1 MSDPLQ
7 ELLVAHKEACAEFNA
22 VQQLRHDRH
31 AVLQQKTLELSTL
44 ASKDDT
50 LELKLRSTRIKSFEA
65 QKGITRAEA
74 ATANLL
80 QHIATD
86 QKAVIDFSQRFETD
100 RLCFQKEN
108 AANQKHQQSLQ
119 ERTESEIS
127 MQISIN
133 KSKAKLGKVDNEIKG
148 LEKWL
153 ESRRDDV
160 AAQHGIVLQ
169 SRHDILELEKKIA
182 SQGNVN
188 DVPQLQKNIH
198 QKKKELG
205 DLRDG
210 LGRMK
215 RLITEKTA
223 QMYM

>member
-1 MSDPLQ
+1 MP
-7 ELLVAHKEACAEFNA
+7 
-22 VQQLRHDRH
+22 
-31 AVLQQKTLELSTL
+31 QK
-44 ASKDDT
+44 
-50 LELKLRSTRIKSFEA
+50 
-65 QKGITRAEA
+65 
-74 ATANLL
+74 
-80 QHIATD
+80 IA
-86 QKAVIDFSQRFETD
+86 IE
-100 RLCFQKEN
+100 
-108 AANQKHQQSLQ
+108 
-119 ERTESEIS
+119 
-127 MQISIN
+127 
-133 KSKAKLGKVDNEIKG
+133 
-148 LEKWL
+148 L